1 MRIRKVSYACRDDC
15 KPTVFRCF
23 LDKSRKTMLRVLASP
38 SLENLFVVVT
48 NLALNSQ
55 KQDKLLARESV
66 IPLIQFVRAKNAFAL
81 DVLLSFVPSQLS
93 IARRRS

>member
-1 MRIRKVSYACRDDC
+1 
-15 KPTVFRCF
+15 
-23 LDKSRKTMLRVLASP
+23 MLRVLASP

-66 IPLIQFVRAKNAFAL
+66 IPLILFIHAKNAFAL
-81 DVLLSFVPSQLS
+81 DVLSFVTSQLS
-93 IARRRS
+93 VARRRS